1 MSHRYPVVY
10 RIPLIT
16 LCSLITIT
24 TLIVVRSMIDASP
37 RYTSHVQQFE
47 TSKSPILYGALIVV
61 LAKGELILVSLSH
74 VTLT

>member
-1 MSHRYPVVY
+1 M
-10 RIPLIT
+10 IN
-16 LCSLITIT
+16 
-24 TLIVVRSMIDASP
+24 IDASP